1 MRLKPAWYVPVVRNL
16 PVEDWPI
23 WVVVASLFRA
33 AGDRGIGDTLGREL
47 GGVKTEA
54 WKRHHEAVFGLWSPP
69 CSCPAK
75 LRTWNRL
82 YPYAKPAVPAPRAAT

>member
-1 MRLKPAWYVPVVRNL
+1 MPIIREFNPATAP
-16 PVEDWPI
+16 WPL
-23 WVVVASLFRA
+23 WVVVASLFRG

-75 LRTWNRL
+75 LRELNRH
-82 YPYAKPAVPAPRAAT
+82 YPYAEAPLNPSLAPH